1 MSDIIDSIIGF
12 VTNPFGIFDS
22 SSSKRGRM
30 MALGDAPV
38 PVNYPIFLQ
47 TDANGN
53 ISTFDFETQNF
64 KALKISGDITSN
76 GNLTV
81 SGKCIAKEINATTNN
96 PLGNTILNASDNK
109 NYLTGETIVRG
120 GKLYLDKQELMVK
133 TDNPSGDTHLNSGG
147 KNYLTG
153 DTDFRGGAITILN
166 DTIPGR
172 FATHFPHTSSKENW
186 ISGPTNFRQGGI
198 KVEAGQTI
206 SIGGTSI
213 NEDELSKL
221 KTFINLRKSISSGN
235 VKLKW
240 DGYTNV
246 FTLSQEAHNWGIFTI
261 KSAYS
266 MSQYKLWY
274 IAGIVSSFELIQKTT
289 GSTKVPNMNESIDV
303 ICDGAGNVTAK
314 STTTYPDC
322 TWIYERYY

>member
-22 SSSKRGRM
+22 SSKKGRM
-30 MALGDAPV
+30 MSLGNAPV

-81 SGKCIAKEINATTNN
+81 TGDIKSNGKLTVSGITETNKLNVKTTNQA
-96 PLGNTILNASDNK
+96 GETILNW
-109 NYLTGETIVRG
+109 
-120 GKLYLDKQELMVK
+120 
-133 TDNPSGDTHLNSGG
+133 TDG

-153 DTDFRGGAITILN
+153 DTDFRGGAVTILN

-172 FATHFPHTSSKENW
+172 AATHFPHTPSKENW

-246 FTLSQEAHNWGIFTI
+246 FTLSPEAHNWGIFTI

-303 ICDGAGNVTAK
+303 ICDGSGNVTAK
-314 STTTYPDC
+314 STSTYPDC

>member
-22 SSSKRGRM
+22 SSKRGRM

-38 PVNYPIFLQ
+38 PINYPIFLQ

-64 KALKISGDITSN
+64 KALKINGDITSN

-81 SGKCIAKEINATTNN
+81 TGKCIAKEINATTNN

-120 GKLYLDKQELMVK
+120 GKLILDKELMVK
-133 TDNPSGDTHLNSGG
+133 TGNPVGDTYLNTADG

-213 NEDELSKL
+213 SESDLLIL
-221 KTFINLRKSISSGN
+221 KKIQTGVNLKSTDSGAN
-235 VKLKW
+235 NLCLQQFDWV
-240 DGYTNV
+240 DGYPR
-246 FTLSQEAHNWGIFTI
+246 QKPCEPGG
-261 KSAYS
+261 AY
-266 MSQYKLWY
+266 QKWKL
-274 IAGIVSSFELIQKTT
+274 F
-289 GSTKVPNMNESIDV
+289 
-303 ICDGAGNVTAK
+303 
-314 STTTYPDC
+314 
-322 TWIYERYY
+322 

>member
-1 MSDIIDSIIGF
+1 MSDIINLFNINISNLIQLTSKYPKIIGLSVIVVFAIIGF
-12 VTNPFGIFDS
+12 GMYNNKNNNL
-22 SSSKRGRM
+22 SKKAGSR
-30 MALGDAPV
+30 ALGNASV
-38 PVNYPIFLQ
+38 PVNYPVFLQ
-47 TDANGN
+47 TDGNGN

-64 KALKISGDITSN
+64 KGLKMSGDIASEGNLNVTGDIKSN
-76 GNLTV
+76 GKLTV
-81 SGKCIAKEINATTNN
+81 SGITETNKLNVKTTNQA
-96 PLGNTILNASDNK
+96 GETILNW
-109 NYLTGETIVRG
+109 
-120 GKLYLDKQELMVK
+120 
-133 TDNPSGDTHLNSGG
+133 TDG

-153 DTDFRGGAITILN
+153 DTDFRGGAVTILN

-172 FATHFPHTSSKENW
+172 AATHFPHTPSKENW

-246 FTLSQEAHNWGIFTI
+246 FTLSPEAHNWGIFTI

-274 IAGIVSSFELIQKTT
+274 ISGIVSSFELIQKTT

-314 STTTYPDC
+314 STSTYPDC

>member
-12 VTNPFGIFDS
+12 VTNPFGIFDSS

-198 KVEAGQTI
+198 KVESGQTI

-213 NEDELSKL
+213 TEDDLKKL
-221 KTFINLRKSISSGN
+221 KNNTFPVLTINGDNDYPINILNRPSGAKTSLIRFN
-235 VKLKW
+235 SNRALGF
-240 DGYTNV
+240 DGNNN
-246 FTLSQEAHNWGIFTI
+246 LWG
-261 KSAYS
+261 
-266 MSQYKLWY
+266 
-274 IAGIVSSFELIQKTT
+274 
-289 GSTKVPNMNESIDV
+289 
-303 ICDGAGNVTAK
+303 GNGWLF
-314 STTTYPDC
+314 S
-322 TWIYERYY
+322 